1 MDVSQTR
8 LWTRRLLRCGALRA
22 LARVALVSGAAFVTT
37 ANCPAQD
44 NPWRAGPGSAASERH
59 VPGGRHAPGPSSSG
73 YLPAQYSAPV
83 TLAASDDEDYVPP
96 EAAIP
101 AQIRALPDIQ
111 AKMKVVQRRSQLL
124 VGKHNISRTAVADGG
139 IVEVVQYSENEL
151 AIIGQGMGQT
161 TVTLWFDDGSEPL
174 IYLVEVIRDPS
185 LDEQRRHDY
194 GKLEKKLA
202 LMFPNSKV
210 YLIPFSNKILVKGQ
224 ARDTEEATRILDI
237 IRGEVI
243 TQNGG
248 LVGPQPGLNNGW
260 GGGNFY
266 DINGITAGGGSN
278 NGYGNWTPMDQWSNN
293 IVNMLEVPGEF
304 QVAIR
309 VRIAELNR
317 SELKRMGVSFDFVVN
332 EEAAQIASVLAGGAS
347 TVSGVFSAGDINVLV
362 DALSANG
369 HATLLA
375 EPTLTVESGHPAS
388 FISGGD
394 FAVPTTVGVQ
404 GVGAIATQFRGYG
417 VSLTVI
423 PTILDEDLIRL
434 QINPEF
440 SELNSANAVN
450 GIPGTNLRRVSTT
463 VKMRE
468 GQTIALAGLFSR
480 QTRSEVAR
488 IPFLGEIP
496 LIGPIAFANKRAS
509 ADEKELLILVSPEIV
524 RAMEPDEV
532 PPMPGYEVTHPNDQ
546 EFFLRGMTAGAPD
559 QRVHQLAPYGHANG
573 RGIEVGY
580 SQYNP
585 PPGEP
590 GYHPKPTNPTGAMG
604 GGAGGQVPFGPG
616 TQPAPG
622 QSFGPGPAYGPG
634 PSYGPGPAY
643 GPTPVPPGSIPP
655 GPVGGRPGAAPV
667 RNQQLQQ
674 VPPRGQMGPS
684 ASRNQGRGYTI
695 PTGGGAVPAGYYQPR
710 GR

>member
-1 MDVSQTR
+1 MDVSLSR
-8 LWTRRLLRCGALRA
+8 LWTRRLFRSGALRA
-22 LARVALVSGAAFVTT
+22 LARVALVGGALFANTGLTT
-37 ANCPAQD
+37 CEAQD
-44 NPWRAGPGSAASERH
+44 TPWRT
-59 VPGGRHAPGPSSSG
+59 GPSSGRFAAGPSGTG
-73 YLPAQYSAPV
+73 YLPAQYAAPV
-83 TLAASDDEDYVPP
+83 TPSLSDDEDYVPP

-111 AKMKVVQRRSQLL
+111 AKMKVVHRRSQLL

-139 IVEVVQYSENEL
+139 VVEVVQYSENEL
-151 AIIGQGMGQT
+151 AIIGQGIGQT

-185 LDEQRRHDY
+185 LDDQRRHDY

-210 YLIPFSNKILVKGQ
+210 YLIPFSNKIIVKGQ
-224 ARDTEEATRILDI
+224 ARDAEEAVRILDI

-248 LVGPQPGLNNGW
+248 LVGPQPGNGFGF

-266 DINGITAGGGSN
+266 DINGITAAGTSN
-278 NGYGNWTPMDQWSNN
+278 NGYGSWSPMDQWSNN

-375 EPTLTVESGHPAS
+375 EPTLTVESGHPAA

-417 VSLTVI
+417 VSLTVT
-423 PTILDEDLIRL
+423 PTILDKDLIRM

-440 SELNSANAVN
+440 SELNSGAAVN

-463 VKMRE
+463 VKLRE

-532 PPMPGYEVTHPNDQ
+532 PPMPGYEVTQPNDK
-546 EFFLRGMTAGAPD
+546 EFFLHGMTAGAPD

-585 PPGEP
+585 PPAEP

-604 GGAGGQVPFGPG
+604 GGQVPFGPG
-616 TQPAPG
+616 MHTGPG
-622 QSFGPGPAYGPG
+622 QSFGPGP
-634 PSYGPGPAY
+634 
-643 GPTPVPPGSIPP
+643 TPVPPGAMPP
-655 GPVGGRPGAAPV
+655 GPMGARPGMAPV

-674 VPPRGQMGPS
+674 TPPRGQMGPS
-684 ASRNQGRGYTI
+684 ASRGGGRGYTI

>member
-1 MDVSQTR
+1 
-8 LWTRRLLRCGALRA
+8 
-22 LARVALVSGAAFVTT
+22 
-37 ANCPAQD
+37 
-44 NPWRAGPGSAASERH
+44 
-59 VPGGRHAPGPSSSG
+59 
-73 YLPAQYSAPV
+73 LPAQYAAPA
-83 TLAASDDEDYVPP
+83 TPSLSDDEDYVPP

-101 AQIRALPDIQ
+101 AQIQALPDIQ
-111 AKMKVVQRRSQLL
+111 AKMKVVHRRSQLL

-139 IVEVVQYSENEL
+139 VVEVVQYSENEL
-151 AIIGQGMGQT
+151 AIIGQGIGQT

-210 YLIPFSNKILVKGQ
+210 YLIPFSNKIIVKGQ
-224 ARDTEEATRILDI
+224 ARDSEEATRILDI

-248 LVGPQPGLNNGW
+248 LVGPQPGNGNGGGTFYDITGFNPNGSGGYGNGW
-260 GGGNFY
+260 G
-266 DINGITAGGGSN
+266 
-278 NGYGNWTPMDQWSNN
+278 NWNPMDQWSNM

-304 QVAIR
+304 QVSIR

-317 SELKRMGVSFDFVVN
+317 SELKRMGVSFNFVVN
-332 EEAAQIASVLAGGAS
+332 EDAAQIASVLAGGAS

-375 EPTLTVESGHPAS
+375 EPILVCESGHSAA
-388 FISGGD
+388 FNSGGD

-404 GVGAIATQFRGYG
+404 GVGAIATQFRGFG
-417 VSLTVI
+417 VSLTVT
-423 PTILDEDLIRL
+423 PTIIDKDLIRL
-434 QINPEF
+434 QISPEF
-440 SELNSANAVN
+440 SELNSANSVN
-450 GIPGTNLRRVSTT
+450 GIPGTNLRRVTTT
-463 VKMRE
+463 VKLRE

-480 QTRSEVAR
+480 QTRSEIAR

-496 LIGPIAFANKRAS
+496 LIGPIAFSNKRAS
-509 ADEKELLILVSPEIV
+509 ADEKELLILATPEIV
-524 RAMEPDEV
+524 RAMEADEV
-532 PPMPGYEVTHPNDQ
+532 PPVPGYEVTHPNDK
-546 EFFLRGMTAGAPD
+546 EFFIHGMTAGAPD

-585 PPGEP
+585 PPAEP
-590 GYHPKPTNPTGAMG
+590 GYHPKPTNPTGATG
-604 GGAGGQVPFGPG
+604 GGGQVPFGPG
-616 TQPAPG
+616 AQPGPG
-622 QSFGPGPAYGPG
+622 QGFGPGGGYTPG
-634 PSYGPGPAY
+634 QGYAP
-643 GPTPVPPGSIPP
+643 GPTPVPPGAVPS
-655 GPVGGRPGAAPV
+655 GPYGGRTGAAPV

-684 ASRNQGRGYTI
+684 ASRSNGRGYTI
-695 PTGGGAVPAGYYQPR
+695 PTGGGAVPAGYYQSK